1 MKITVSK
8 LREIIREVLTE
19 LNVIQARDARKKAE
33 QNLAQ
38 TEEDSAE
45 NNKRMK
51 EIVAAMVSLDPVIDR
66 KQWKA
71 LRAELANLI

>member
-19 LNVIQARDARKKAE
+19 MNVIQARDARKKAE
-33 QNLAQ
+33 QSLAR
-38 TEEDSAE
+38 TEEDVAE

-51 EIVAAMVSLDPVIDR
+51 EIVAAMVSLDPIKYR
-66 KQWKA
+66 AQWKA
-71 LRAELANLI
+71 LRAELAKLI

>member
-19 LNVIQARDARKKAE
+19 MNVIQARDARKKAE
-33 QNLAQ
+33 QSLAR
-38 TEEDSAE
+38 TEEDVAE

-51 EIVAAMVSLDPVIDR
+51 EIVAAMVSLDPIKDR
-66 KQWKA
+66 AQWKA
-71 LRAELANLI
+71 LRAELAKLI